1 MSIVQNEYIRHCT
14 KFITSIEEAKYRHN
28 SIIMINCNLLL
39 VTRSL
44 IKVGITLSE
53 LKGLWK
59 NIYQANKKIYQN

>member
-14 KFITSIEEAKYRHN
+14 KFITLIEEAKYRHN